1 MKNKIELIDT
11 SAESRAIPPEFLGP
25 ILKGRNTLKVASV
38 LVIIFYSI
46 GILLFGLYAVLL
58 LFLWGEGVGKAV
70 LLLLLFGLVCGV
82 GLTAGIL
89 GIQASRNPKKTT
101 VCLVFGG
108 ILLIYYGFS
117 FIWGMANLMSGEA
130 FSILLF
136 VPSLILSAVY
146 FDGACRYDRHY
157 RDYLAQTQNEEEA
170 F

>member
-1 MKNKIELIDT
+1 MKNKIKPIDT
-11 SAESRAIPPEFLGP
+11 SADSRAIPPEFLGP

-58 LFLWGEGVGKAV
+58 LSLWGEGIGKVV
-70 LLLLLFGLVCGV
+70 LLLLLFGLICGV

-89 GIQASRNPKKTT
+89 GIQAGRQPKKAM
-101 VCLVFGG
+101 VCLILGG
-108 ILLIYYGFS
+108 ILLLYYGLS
-117 FIWGMANLMSGEA
+117 FIWGITILMSQSS

-136 VPSLILSAVY
+136 VPSLVLTAVY
-146 FDGACRYDRHY
+146 FDGAYRYDKYY
-157 RDYLAQTQNEEEA
+157 RDYLAQTQDEEEA